1 MCRSQS
7 AAPKPSKKPPN
18 LPKPAACY
26 HQSAL
31 RAERSQRH
39 FGGRLGAS
47 ISSRS
52 ATTKTV
58 SRAVA
63 RIFGHAAG
71 AVGCGGLGMEVNRF
85 DVFLVNLDPTT
96 VRDVSKIIYFHC
108 KIPFAQAQT
117 RPSTRRRRKTINAKN
132 AASGSFKKAAAN
144 GRRKIVSTSKMRKT
158 RA

>member
-1 MCRSQS
+1 MCRSQN
-7 AAPKPSKKPPN
+7 AAPKQPN
-18 LPKPAACY
+18 KRLSLPRPVARY
-26 HQSAL
+26 PLLSL

-71 AVGCGGLGMEVNRF
+71 AVGCGGVGLEVNRF